1 MKKNLFIIDL
11 YNLIYRMFYA
21 IPQMHTRSGKPINAV
36 FGVAKFLKT
45 LTTENPNDCI
55 VVASDSGKTF
65 RSELFEAYKGTRD
78 RMPDDLRSQ
87 IETIQN
93 LFETAKIPTITA
105 PGYEA
110 DDIIGSLAQQ
120 TIDGKIDFQTII
132 ISSDKDLC
140 QFVVDNTVHIY
151 DAMKK
156 KFLKEKDIITKFG
169 VPKNQVRDYLAI
181 VGDTS
186 DNIPGIAGFGPKKAV
201 TLLNEFGS
209 LENIYK
215 TIGVEKYSEDMKITE
230 ELKADE
236 SSIKEI
242 KSITPKMRLALLEN
256 IHNAFLSQKLA
267 QIVTNLDITL
277 DDSFIGK
284 NLETDEYINI
294 LSSLD
299 FQSLIPEDRKKDT
312 SFPKIETQKIGT
324 FDAFLEEVHN
334 LKSPTSIS
342 LDAKNKEFCFSLD
355 DTIYSVDIS
364 VIDILPFFEKVEQN
378 NITLIGYNIK
388 KILLEIEKYKNPVAP
403 ANTNQNTLF

>member
-1 MKKNLFIIDL
+1 M
-11 YNLIYRMFYA
+11 
-21 IPQMHTRSGKPINAV
+21 
-36 FGVAKFLKT
+36 
-45 LTTENPNDCI
+45 
-55 VVASDSGKTF
+55 
-65 RSELFEAYKGTRD
+65 
-78 RMPDDLRSQ
+78 
-87 IETIQN
+87 
-93 LFETAKIPTITA
+93 
-105 PGYEA
+105 
-110 DDIIGSLAQQ
+110 
-120 TIDGKIDFQTII
+120 
-132 ISSDKDLC
+132 
-140 QFVVDNTVHIY
+140 
-151 DAMKK
+151 
-156 KFLKEKDIITKFG
+156 
-169 VPKNQVRDYLAI
+169 
-181 VGDTS
+181 
-186 DNIPGIAGFGPKKAV
+186 
-201 TLLNEFGS
+201 NEFGS